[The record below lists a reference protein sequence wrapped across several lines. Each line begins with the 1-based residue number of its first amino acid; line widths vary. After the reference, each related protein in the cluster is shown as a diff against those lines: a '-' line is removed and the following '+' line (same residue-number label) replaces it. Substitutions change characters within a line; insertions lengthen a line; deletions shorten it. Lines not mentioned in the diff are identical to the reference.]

1 MSDCLFCG
9 IVAGDIP
16 ATVVLDRERTL
27 AFRDLNPVAPTHVL
41 VISKA
46 HHEDVGA
53 LAAADPEVMAELM
66 ATAYAVAQHEAIVDS
81 GYRSVFN
88 TGPDAHQSVQHVHLH
103 VIGGRDM
110 SWPPG

>member
-9 IVAGDIP
+9 IATGDIP
-16 ATVVLDRERTL
+16 ATVVLDHGRTL

-41 VISKA
+41 VITKD

-53 LAAADPEVMAELM
+53 LAGADPGLMAELM
-66 ATAYAVAQHEAIVDS
+66 ATGYAVAQQEGIADT

-88 TGPDAHQSVQHVHLH
+88 SGRDAHQSVQHVHLH
-103 VIGGRDM
+103 ILGGRDLG
-110 SWPPG
+110 WPPG